1 MAKKI
6 TLVVLVVT
14 VLVGLFLLFTGKNM
28 DRYLV
33 FVRAIAILY
42 TPLIA
47 SIGINSGIEKYKG
60 SEEEKE
66 KKCVGENQELV

>member
-6 TLVVLVVT
+6 TLTVLVVT
-14 VLVGLFLLFTGKNM
+14 VLVGLLLLFTGKNM

-33 FVRAIAILY
+33 FVKAIAILY

-47 SIGINSGIEKYKG
+47 SIGINSGIEKCKG
-60 SEEEKE
+60 EEKE